1 MSTTLNSDVCRITVV
16 GPDKR
21 VDLAV
26 PASTTV
32 AALMPVLV
40 WHTGAAASNEELR
53 ADGAFVLQRIGE
65 APFDPAGTPES
76 LDWLEGEELH
86 LRLAED
92 PLPELAFDDLA
103 DGIATMVN
111 RRGDRWQPEYR
122 RFLFLGLSGV
132 GLLLLAAVLSDRGPI
147 LLSAIAGFTL
157 TAVFM
162 LTSVLF
168 ARAGDR
174 PLSLVFGVGGAVFA
188 GLSAMNL
195 FDGVANQLAVNS
207 RSLMVGA
214 AAAAAVAVVLVVAQ
228 RLWAEELPYPPM
240 LAVLITAI
248 AAIFVLWLRSYF
260 GMSGPAAA
268 GVAAALLFAV
278 IIFAPKIVL
287 RAAQLRGPQLP
298 KTGDELQYDNQP
310 ESAADLARRASAADN
325 YLSVATVCVAIC
337 LPFLFQI
344 IMGENGWAG
353 WTLVAVY
360 ASALLLRARSFLGVW
375 QRVSLTIAG
384 TIGYGMV
391 IMRAS
396 HAATPDVRL
405 LMLIGLAVL
414 LLLLVLAAR
423 RPWPR
428 RLLPIW
434 EFIATVLDVV
444 TALAILPLVLDLL
457 GAYPWAR
464 GLFG

>member
-1 MSTTLNSDVCRITVV
+1 MTQTMNSEVCRITVV

-26 PASTTV
+26 PVSTSV
-32 AALMPVLV
+32 SALMPVLV
-40 WHTGAAASNEELR
+40 WHTGAAATSEELR
-53 ADGAFVLQRIGE
+53 GDGAWVLQRIGE

-111 RRGDRWQPEYR
+111 RRNDRWQPEYR
-122 RFLFLGLSGV
+122 RLLFLGLSTV
-132 GLLLLAAVLSDRGPI
+132 GMVLLAAVLADHGPI
-147 LLSAIAGFTL
+147 LLAAIAGFALAT
-157 TAVFM
+157 VFM
-162 LTSVLF
+162 LTSVLI

-174 PLSLVFGVGGAVFA
+174 PLSLLFGVGAAGYA
-188 GLSAMNL
+188 GLTALNL
-195 FDGVANQLAVNS
+195 VDGVADALSATS
-207 RSLMVGA
+207 PGLMVGA
-214 AAAAAVAVVLVVAQ
+214 AAAAAVAIVLVVAQ

-240 LAVLITAI
+240 LAVMVTAI
-248 AAIFVLWLRSYF
+248 ATIFVLWLRSYF

-268 GVAAALLFAV
+268 GIAAALLFAV

-287 RAAQLRGPQLP
+287 RAARLRGPQLP

-310 ESAADLARRASAADN
+310 ESAEDLARRSSAADN

-337 LPFLFQI
+337 LPFLFR
-344 IMGENGWAG
+344 IMMGDQGWAG

-360 ASALLLRARSFLGVW
+360 SSALLLRARSFFGVW
-375 QRVSLTIAG
+375 QRVSLTLAG
-384 TIGYGMV
+384 TAGYLMV
-391 IMRAS
+391 ILRAS
-396 HAATPDVRL
+396 HAAPPDIRV

-414 LLLLVLAAR
+414 LLMLVLAAR

-434 EFIATVLDVV
+434 EFTATVFDVL
-444 TALAILPLVLDLL
+444 TALAILPLVLQLL
-457 GAYPWAR
+457 GTYSWAR
-464 GLFG
+464 GLMG